1 MSRRIHVRV
10 SLLVVSL
17 VVFSACFVLEDVLCY
32 RCDER
37 VHSKPT
43 ETPWFRRATKS
54 LSELPKVPE
63 LSDHILMF
71 NRVPKSGG
79 EALVLLLQL
88 LQGRN
93 SFRHIRLAG
102 ADGRMDRKLQV
113 CGVEEIGEK
122 ASHAFEISIR
132 TRLESEL

>member
-32 RCDER
+32 RCDETVR
-37 VHSKPT
+37 SKTT
-43 ETPWFRRATKS
+43 ETPWFKRVTKS

-71 NRVPKSGG
+71 NRIPKSGG

-102 ADGRMDRKLQV
+102 ADGMMDRKHQV
-113 CGVEEIGEK
+113 CRMRKIVEKK
-122 ASHAFEISIR
+122 ASHAFELSID
-132 TRLESEL
+132 